1 MDDRL
6 LWADQH
12 LVRLVR
18 SEVSLIGTVDA
29 NYFAPVVLI
38 SVSAGIKVRDSRAGL
53 ISLGCWILAG
63 LVRKVKAHGT
73 G

>member
-1 MDDRL
+1 MIDCLFR
-6 LWADQH
+6 ADQH

-38 SVSAGIKVRDSRAGL
+38 SVSAGIKGERFESWFDFAGL
-53 ISLGCWILAG
+53 LDFGWAD
-63 LVRKVKAHGT
+63 
-73 G
+73 